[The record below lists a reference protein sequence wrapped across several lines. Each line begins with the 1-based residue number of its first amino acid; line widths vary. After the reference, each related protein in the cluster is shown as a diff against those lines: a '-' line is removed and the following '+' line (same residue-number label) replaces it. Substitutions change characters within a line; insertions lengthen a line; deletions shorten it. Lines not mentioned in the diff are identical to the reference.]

1 MNLILLQAPS
11 HYLCLRARR
20 DGWGRHRVTFKE
32 LSNGAINVVAFF
44 ATEGILD
51 VTALIEK
58 FVLLADQVHALRCR
72 LAEPLEVKR

>member
-1 MNLILLQAPS
+1 M
-11 HYLCLRARR
+11 
-20 DGWGRHRVTFKE
+20 
-32 LSNGAINVVAFF
+32 VAFF